1 MLVNASL
8 QPGDFYTQKVTGLCG
23 GTTYE
28 FAAFILNILKNNA
41 CNLIGIDPIITFTI
55 ENLGGEII
63 KTYTT
68 GNIAETENPE
78 WKQFGFFFTTPL
90 DAEEVIIR
98 IRNNSSGGCGN
109 DLALDDITFRA
120 CGPTVIADFSN
131 LPLNSKLCEGERGTI
146 FLNGGISSGYIN
158 PSYQWQI
165 NNNDGEG
172 WKDIVA
178 ANQKSYTLEIPIVD
192 KDGYQFRLAVAEGSN
207 INSPNCLI
215 FSDIILVEISKQ
227 PIADAG
233 NDIVL
238 IEGNSVTLQGKAEG
252 SNLSYFWTPA
262 SYLDNANVLNP
273 VANPPENITYT
284 LNVLSTDG
292 CNSSASDQVYL
303 RVLKNLVIPNTFT
316 PNGDLKND
324 YWKIAALN
332 TYPEAEIQVFNRYG
346 KIVFKSVGYDQE
358 WDGNFDGRPLPVG
371 VYYYMINLKTGNQI
385 LKGSVLIIR

>member
-1 MLVNASL
+1 MA
-8 QPGDFYTQKVTGLCG
+8 
-23 GTTYE
+23 
-28 FAAFILNILKNNA
+28 
-41 CNLIGIDPIITFTI
+41 
-55 ENLGGEII
+55 
-63 KTYTT
+63 
-68 GNIAETENPE
+68 
-78 WKQFGFFFTTPL
+78 FFFTTPL

-178 ANQKSYTLEIPIVD
+178 ANQKSYTLDIPIVN

-215 FSDIILVEISKQ
+215 FSDIILVEISKE

-262 SYLDNANVLNP
+262 SYLNNANVLNP
-273 VANPPENITYT
+273 IANPPENITYT
-284 LNVLSTDG
+284 LNVLSADG

-371 VYYYMINLKTGNQI
+371 VYYYMIDLKTGNQI
-385 LKGSVLIIR
+385 IKGSVLIIR